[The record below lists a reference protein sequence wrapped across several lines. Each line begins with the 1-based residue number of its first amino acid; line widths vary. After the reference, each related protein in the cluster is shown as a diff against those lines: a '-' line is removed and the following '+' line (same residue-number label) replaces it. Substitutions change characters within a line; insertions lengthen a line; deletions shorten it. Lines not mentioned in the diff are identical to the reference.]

1 MLERMAAFDN
11 EAITLGELVADLEGL
26 LYSLENLDES
36 WQNSF
41 LKQWG
46 ILEDVYADAL
56 DQKLKEL
63 PSEHKALIEN
73 AIDELRKLASQK
85 I

>member
-1 MLERMAAFDN
+1 MAAFDN